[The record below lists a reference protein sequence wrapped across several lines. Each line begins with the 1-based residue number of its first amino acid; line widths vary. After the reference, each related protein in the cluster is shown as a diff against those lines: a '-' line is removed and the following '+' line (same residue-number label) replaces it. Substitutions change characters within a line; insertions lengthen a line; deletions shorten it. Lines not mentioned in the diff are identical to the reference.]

1 MRVNVASSDG
11 SWESHDGA
19 YLEKDAEGNKTLT
32 HVRAQTRYY
41 TLPSGVGAIG
51 PNAFADAEKVET
63 IILPEGEDGIAID
76 PNSFRSSNVD
86 TILCGGKAQAENVQ
100 AQLDAAGI
108 TDVRAIVLQT
118 NSRGETY
125 YTDERSAEV
134 VLMAGDPAKTEFD
147 GTIQDAD
154 GNTLSVT
161 TLADGAFAGS
171 QKLQWAILPGT
182 LTNIGAQAFYG
193 CSNLEGIM
201 IDANGEASVG
211 NAAFD
216 NCTSL
221 NFIASNAPSINMGEY
236 AVSTG
241 AQATVMYSP
250 TGGIGYGEDWTYF
263 VEESGVQRYD
273 VVDIGSTKMLY
284 GASDGKDWLGLRAGR
299 HTEGELALPEE
310 TVELFDKAFYG
321 AEDSFTINWDKLPDL
336 QYIDAYVFADSG
348 LEGEVVTA
356 VSEVGEAAFQSTN
369 ITKLELN
376 GYIQRLDMNSFVD
389 CKSLTG
395 VSITRGFENN
405 SSIYTGLF
413 SACSALEDITIA
425 DFGNVPQLL
434 TFSASSAFTFN
445 YEWTWQDTLQRV
457 HIRSDWE
464 TGDDIAPS
472 YVKKWRYSLLGSMDT
487 PNATG
492 YMNLWDNTMMD
503 LMFNG
508 TWEDLYAETDAAVK
522 QKLVDVENDIRTM
535 LGAETKVEEPS
546 EFYPYRVRGDYI
558 TLIGAPSDKT
568 TIDLDSETLG
578 LLDGWCLD
586 YIGEGAFSNTK
597 NLEYLVL
604 ESGLAGIEQD
614 AFRGVESDT
623 LTMTFMDGNP
633 PELLNF
639 TPGEGYSF
647 GIDESRIKIYILAWG
662 DEEAYLRFIEKWIYP
677 MAGYENYA
685 EMYAAVA
692 AGMPDA
698 AEEEIYAKMEEILL
712 PVENRIRRMLWHR
725 EWIPGASEF
734 EEGTTVDTHYPEVDK
749 LSFELAPKKQ
759 EPEMVEPDDQNR
771 NPEEDD
777 DLTPVPEP
785 NPGTDTDTDTSN
797 GNTSEPPT
805 IDDDAA
811 NEPAGDS
818 TGKDTGSADT
828 SADDAT
834 VLPMPDGRHEIVIP
848 PEPSDS
854 TSTEDNSTSAEDEGE
869 TE

>member
-1 MRVNVASSDG
+1 M
-11 SWESHDGA
+11 
-19 YLEKDAEGNKTLT
+19 
-32 HVRAQTRYY
+32 
-41 TLPSGVGAIG
+41 
-51 PNAFADAEKVET
+51 
-63 IILPEGEDGIAID
+63 
-76 PNSFRSSNVD
+76 
-86 TILCGGKAQAENVQ
+86 
-100 AQLDAAGI
+100 
-108 TDVRAIVLQT
+108 
-118 NSRGETY
+118 
-125 YTDERSAEV
+125 
-134 VLMAGDPAKTEFD
+134 
-147 GTIQDAD
+147 
-154 GNTLSVT
+154 
-161 TLADGAFAGS
+161 
-171 QKLQWAILPGT
+171 
-182 LTNIGAQAFYG
+182 
-193 CSNLEGIM
+193 
-201 IDANGEASVG
+201 
-211 NAAFD
+211 
-216 NCTSL
+216 
-221 NFIASNAPSINMGEY
+221 
-236 AVSTG
+236 
-241 AQATVMYSP
+241 
-250 TGGIGYGEDWTYF
+250 
-263 VEESGVQRYD
+263 QRYD

-310 TVELFDKAFYG
+310 TVELFNKAFYG
-321 AEDSFTINWDKLPDL
+321 AEGSFTINWDKLPDL
-336 QYIDAYVFADSG
+336 QYIDDYVFADSG

-492 YMNLWDNTMMD
+492 YMNLWDNTMLD

-597 NLEYLVL
+597 NLEYLIL

-662 DEEAYLRFIEKWIYP
+662 DEEAYLRFIEKWI
-677 MAGYENYA
+677 
-685 EMYAAVA
+685 
-692 AGMPDA
+692 
-698 AEEEIYAKMEEILL
+698 
-712 PVENRIRRMLWHR
+712 
-725 EWIPGASEF
+725 
-734 EEGTTVDTHYPEVDK
+734 
-749 LSFELAPKKQ
+749 
-759 EPEMVEPDDQNR
+759 
-771 NPEEDD
+771 
-777 DLTPVPEP
+777 DL
-785 NPGTDTDTDTSN
+785 
-797 GNTSEPPT
+797 
-805 IDDDAA
+805 
-811 NEPAGDS
+811 
-818 TGKDTGSADT
+818 
-828 SADDAT
+828 
-834 VLPMPDGRHEIVIP
+834 
-848 PEPSDS
+848 
-854 TSTEDNSTSAEDEGE
+854 
-869 TE
+869 